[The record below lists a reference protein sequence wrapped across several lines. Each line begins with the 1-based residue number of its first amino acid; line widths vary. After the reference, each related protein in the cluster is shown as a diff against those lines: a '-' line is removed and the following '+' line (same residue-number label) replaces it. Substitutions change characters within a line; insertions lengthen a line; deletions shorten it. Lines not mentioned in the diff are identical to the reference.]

1 MYIVNIF
8 RLSFD
13 DLRMQFDTRIK
24 DLILQGET
32 ALIV

>member
-1 MYIVNIF
+1 MVNIYVIIF

-24 DLILQGET
+24 DLILQG
-32 ALIV
+32 